1 VESVTTIANH
11 SPFNHP
17 SLRFFSIILFIFC
30 IGVLTAFAQT
40 QLTTSDD
47 EKTVTVNDAPEMD
60 VIAFGKSVI
69 VKNRAKSVLCIGGD
83 ILVEGRVEEDVVA
96 FGGSISQRENAYIGG
111 HIFAVG
117 GTYKAESQKPLRGEG
132 KETIMIAAF
141 EDELRDLAQNPAQ
154 IFSPSFTWAFLL
166 QRLLS
171 ILFWFVVTFGIT
183 TLAPGAVSR
192 GVARVQLS
200 AARIIGIGLAVFLLA
215 ATFTIISAGFL
226 PDYISV
232 ILGLMVFV
240 LMLMSYVFGR
250 VALQVSFGKLIQ
262 KRLLSE
268 RNQSETLSILLG
280 VLTWTLLLS
289 IPYVWMIAL
298 LTLFAGGIGLVLTAR
313 SKTTWQR
320 E

>member
-1 VESVTTIANH
+1 
-11 SPFNHP
+11 
-17 SLRFFSIILFIFC
+17 
-30 IGVLTAFAQT
+30 
-40 QLTTSDD
+40 
-47 EKTVTVNDAPEMD
+47 MD
-60 VIAFGKSVI
+60 VIAFAKSVV

-83 ILVEGRVEEDVVA
+83 VVVEGRVEEDVVA
-96 FGGSISQRENAYIGG
+96 FGGSVSQREGAYIGG

-117 GTYKAESQKPLRGEG
+117 GTYKSDSQKPLRGEG

-141 EDELRDLAQNPAQ
+141 EDELRDLAQNPAR
-154 IFSPSFTWAFLL
+154 ILSPSFSWAFLL

-192 GVARVQLS
+192 GVARFQLS
-200 AARIIGIGLAVFLLA
+200 AAKVIGIGLAVFLLA

-262 KRLLSE
+262 KKLLSE

-289 IPYVWMIAL
+289 IPYVWTIAL
-298 LTLFAGGIGLVLTAR
+298 LILFASGIGLVLTAR
-313 SKTTWQR
+313 AKTVWQR